1 MSALI
6 IFMIFVAGVFVSL
19 VLFYVWQKRAA
30 ASCSGPSELQIL
42 EKSEKRFRMLIEHS
56 SDVILTLNDKG
67 SILFVSPAVSG
78 ILGYHPEEVAGK
90 DILEYIH
97 PDDCPSAAAAL
108 LQAQKKPALPITMTC
123 RCLHKNGLWRVM
135 HATGQAT
142 RDEDGSPVVIINAHD
157 VTEQLQAE
165 EAWKESEERFRA
177 LAKSASDPIICI
189 DQQGSIIFW
198 NHAAESVFNYTEE
211 EIIGR
216 PVTTLIPE
224 RFHEF
229 YTSGMERV
237 LSAGFDIGRIAF
249 DFVGRKKGGAEFP
262 AELSFATWESRG
274 TVYFSCIVRDIT
286 KRKQVE
292 EALQQEQ
299 EYNKTIIE
307 TADALI
313 IARDPDDRVTLFN
326 RRAEELTGY
335 RREEVIGKNLL
346 SVIPIRMDKRAFAR
360 MTQEIIDGGS
370 VSPYHLFI
378 TNKAGE
384 EKILFTRGRQ
394 LKDKTGKVIGVL
406 EIGVDVTEQRR
417 MEAKL
422 LQAEKLRGLGEIAGG
437 VAHDFNNVLAAI
449 LGRAQLLKL
458 HMGEFSGVERRKFYA
473 ELKQG
478 LEVIERAAADG
489 AETVRRI
496 QEFARIRPDDKYLG
510 AVNLNE
516 VVEHACEFTRT
527 RWKDEAELKGIRYT
541 IDKQLAPVPVISGSA
556 AELREVVI
564 NIINNALEAMPD
576 GGAINIKTFSDETDV
591 SIEIRDTGMGMPAH
605 IMERIF
611 DPFFTTKGPQST
623 GLGMSVSYGIITRHQ
638 GTIAVDSA
646 EGHGTVF
653 TLKFPIREV
662 AREEMTVEPHFHR
675 DGAQLSILIIEDE
688 NDVRVLLQD
697 ILHLQGH
704 RTVSACDGRE
714 GMELFKPGAFD
725 LVFTDLGMPG
735 MSGWEVAK
743 AIRAQDQ
750 NVSIAVITGWGI
762 HMNADDL
769 QATGVNRIIQ
779 KPFTVEAII
788 RLVSEECAI
797 RKGQK
802 ST

>member
-1 MSALI
+1 M
-6 IFMIFVAGVFVSL
+6 MVAAGMLVFL
-19 VLFYVWQKRAA
+19 VLFAVRRKHTALSRAL
-30 ASCSGPSELQIL
+30 GEELQRL
-42 EKSEKRFRMLIEHS
+42 EKSEQRFRMLIEHS
-56 SDVILTLNDKG
+56 SDVILTLNEQG
-67 SILFVSPAVSG
+67 TIGFLSPAVQG
-78 ILGYHPEEVAGK
+78 TLGYRPEEVMGK
-90 DILEYIH
+90 DIWAYIH
-97 PDDCPSAAAAL
+97 PDDHSSAAAVLAR
-108 LQAQKKPALPITMTC
+108 ARENPSVSMTTTC
-123 RCLHKNGLWRVM
+123 RCLHKNGTWRVM

-142 RDEDGSPVVIINAHD
+142 RNDEGCSVVIINARD

-165 EAWKESEERFRA
+165 AAWQESEERFRA

-189 DQQGSIIFW
+189 NQQGSIIFW
-198 NHAAESVFNYTEE
+198 NNAAESVFHYTEE
-211 EIIGR
+211 EIIGK

-249 DFVGRKKGGAEFP
+249 DFVGRRKGGAEFP

-274 TVYFSCIVRDIT
+274 SLFFSCIVRDIT
-286 KRKQVE
+286 ERKRVE
-292 EALQQEQ
+292 EALQQER

-313 IARDPDDRVTLFN
+313 IALDTQDRVTLFN

-335 RREEVIGKNLL
+335 RREEIIGKNLL
-346 SVIPIRMDKRAFAR
+346 SVIPIRMDKQAFAQ
-360 MTQEIIDGGS
+360 MTQEILDGES

-384 EKILFTRGRQ
+384 EKIIFTRGRQ
-394 LKDKTGKVIGVL
+394 LRDQQGKVIGVL

-422 LQAEKLRGLGEIAGG
+422 MQAEKLRGLGEIAGG

-458 HMGEFSGVERRKFYA
+458 HLEEYAGQERRKFYG

-496 QEFARIRPDDKYLG
+496 QEFARLHPDDKDLA
-510 AVNLNE
+510 AVHLND
-516 VVEHACEFTRT
+516 VIEHACEFTRT
-527 RWKDEAELKGIRYT
+527 RWKDDAELKGIRYI
-541 IDKQLAPVPVISGSA
+541 IDKQLAAVPVILGSA

-564 NIINNALEAMPD
+564 NIIHNALDAMPD
-576 GGAINIKTFSDETDV
+576 GGSITIKTFSNEAEV
-591 SIEIRDTGMGMPAH
+591 GVEIRDTGIGMPAQ
-605 IMERIF
+605 IKERIF
-611 DPFFTTKGPQST
+611 DPFFTTKGPRST

-638 GTIAVDSA
+638 GTIAVDST
-646 EGHGTVF
+646 EGQGTVF
-653 TLKFPIREV
+653 TLKFPIRDV
-662 AREEMTVEPHFHR
+662 APEKTTVEPHVYQDIR
-675 DGAQLSILIIEDE
+675 QAAILIIEDE
-688 NDVRVLLQD
+688 DDVRTLLQD

-704 RTVSACDGRE
+704 RTVIAGDGRQ
-714 GMELFKPGAFD
+714 GLELFTLGAFD

-735 MSGWEVAK
+735 ISGWEVAK

-750 NVSIAVITGWGI
+750 NVFIVVITGWGI
-762 HMNADDL
+762 HMNAEDL
-769 QATGVNRIIQ
+769 QLTGVNRIIQ

-788 RLVSEECAI
+788 GLVSEALA
-797 RKGQK
+797 RRTVPK